1 MSLPRLPYHLCKT
14 LFSRYA
20 ISTLAFLSIGLFLLW
35 SGTAS
40 IDIFVNANGRVTSDS
55 DHKIIEHLE
64 GGILSELHT
73 SEGQKVTKG
82 MLLFVIES
90 PKLIESTE
98 ILEKEWLE
106 KSAKVKRLFDEIQ
119 TGEIKETDL
128 TSNPETS
135 QSSRKD
141 HYQQNERRLFKRR
154 QQTLDVQKSIFD
166 QKIHQKQ
173 SRYRESQQTVLDL
186 RQELSVAQ
194 EQQVLLETL
203 INDRAGSRV
212 MLLEKRMDVLKI
224 QTQINQTT
232 GKQSIIE
239 AELQALKL
247 EKKQLEADFKEKV
260 QSEYNQETAEIAQL
274 ESRIKALKQRK
285 TRSEIRS
292 PVNGTLY
299 RLVTST
305 PGEVVSPG
313 TIMAE
318 IVPDNEP
325 LQIEAEL
332 PPHDRARIW
341 VGQQVNI
348 RVSAYDYSIHGTL
361 NGTIQKISADTHTNE
376 AFYNSSRENF
386 YKVTISSDSNGFGP
400 DKPLMQGMTV
410 DINIISGQ
418 QTVMSYLLPAAYSNR
433 R

>member
-1 MSLPRLPYHLCKT
+1 MSLPRYLSTT

-20 ISTLAFLSIGLFLLW
+20 ISILAFLTIALFLLW
-35 SGTAS
+35 SATTS
-40 IDIFVNANGRVTSDS
+40 IDVFVNASGRVTANS

-64 GGILSELHT
+64 GGILSELHI

-90 PKLIESTE
+90 PTLIESTE
-98 ILEKEWLE
+98 ILKNEWLE
-106 KSAKVKRLFDEIQ
+106 KSARLKRLFSEMQ
-119 TGEIKETDL
+119 TIPEKPQGALEDL
-128 TSNPETS
+128 
-135 QSSRKD
+135 
-141 HYQQNERRLFKRR
+141 YLQNEQRLFKRR
-154 QQTLDVQKSIFD
+154 QETLTYQKSILD
-166 QKIHQKQ
+166 QKIQQKQ
-173 SRYRESQQTVLDL
+173 SRHRESRQTVLDL
-186 RQELSVAQ
+186 KQELSVAQ
-194 EQQVLLETL
+194 EQKALLETL

-212 MLLEKRMDVLKI
+212 MLLEKRMEVLKI
-224 QTQINQTT
+224 QTRINQTT

-239 AELQALKL
+239 AELQALTL

-313 TIMAE
+313 SIMAE

-341 VGQQVNI
+341 IGQTVNI

-361 NGTIQKISADTHTNE
+361 PGTIRKISADTYQHENT
-376 AFYNSSRENF
+376 RENF
-386 YKVTISSDSNGFGP
+386 YKVTISSEGNGFGP

-418 QTVMSYLLPAAYSNR
+418 QTVMAYLLPSAYSNN
-433 R
+433 